1 MIFKSLRGALFGAT
15 ILALGGAGVA
25 FAQAPAKPAAM
36 GEHHMGH
43 DPAAMMQRHAQKLR
57 DALQLTP
64 AQEPALQA
72 LLTSMKPPEGMG
84 GHMGMKE
91 DHEAMAKMT
100 TPQRLEKM
108 HARMTEHM
116 AAFDQHAQAVTKFYA
131 QLTPAQQKAFD
142 ALTPMMIHRGMGG
155 MRGEHGMDHE
165 MGGHEMGDHDM
176 GGHEKGGHEMG
187 GHPAK
192 PPGA

>member
-1 MIFKSLRGALFGAT
+1 MIIKSLRGALFGAT

-25 FAQAPAKPAAM
+25 IAQAPARHEAM

-84 GHMGMKE
+84 EHMGMGMKE

-108 HARMTEHM
+108 RARMTEHM
-116 AAFDQHAQAVTKFYA
+116 AAFDQHAQAVTRFYA

-142 ALTPMMIHRGMGG
+142 ALTPMMMHHGMGG
-155 MRGEHGMDHE
+155 MHGEHRMGHE
-165 MGGHEMGDHDM
+165 MGGHEMG
-176 GGHEKGGHEMG
+176 GHEMGGHEMG
-187 GHPAK
+187 GHPPK